1 MLSHHLVVVTSSI
14 APASTIRLVLA
25 WRHAPAVALQHAS
38 SKAGCLDSASTT
50 RDRRCLFHQGTLH
63 TQTPRD
69 HPRKK
74 LTAVDK

>member
-1 MLSHHLVVVTSSI
+1 MLSHHLVVIMLSTG
-14 APASTIRLVLA
+14 PASTIRLVLA

-63 TQTPRD
+63 ITQ
-69 HPRKK
+69 K
-74 LTAVDK
+74 LSVYMLH